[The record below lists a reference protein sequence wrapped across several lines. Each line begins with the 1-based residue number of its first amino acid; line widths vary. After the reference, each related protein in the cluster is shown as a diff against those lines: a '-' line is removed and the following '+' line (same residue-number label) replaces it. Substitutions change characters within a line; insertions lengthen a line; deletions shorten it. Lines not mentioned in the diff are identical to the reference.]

1 MATKI
6 KYAAIAIILLGALT
20 LILSYFCGWNNIN
33 ALNVGAY
40 AIMIAGLVGYII
52 AGKKELDK

>member
-6 KYAAIAIILLGALT
+6 KYVALAIILLGALT

-33 ALNVGAY
+33 AVNFSAY
-40 AIMIAGLVGYII
+40 VAMVVGLVAYII
-52 AGKKELDK
+52 AGKKSLEE